1 MIDQKRGLILISIL
15 LLGVGLSGCG
25 ALAERLEAGTDAAL
39 QAQGLPEETEL
50 SNAGGAGSGS
60 TSKNAEAAVETA
72 VEQTKVAAT
81 EAARDNEDEDEDEAT
96 ETPTTTPTATETP
109 TVTVTETPE
118 ESPTIT
124 VPGGQFTA
132 LARTLTALVSTPGA
146 TGDSPTN
153 TPGGDTATPSPTG
166 PTATTGAASTPEPDE
181 DGIPCLAMDF
191 IFHYNYLP
199 GSVVEPNTSFY
210 KSWYVEN
217 TGSCTWS
224 SNFNIVYHSGFQLGG
239 KSPLSLGATV
249 FPGQRVIL
257 TVLLFSNP
265 QPGTYESN
273 WWLESANGT
282 QFGFGENQDQPLSAV
297 IIVPG
302 VQDPVFV
309 SPVVTSPPFYTATPS
324 P

>member
-1 MIDQKRGLILISIL
+1 MEDHKRNLLLISIIL
-15 LLGVGLSGCG
+15 VAVMLSGCG
-25 ALAERLEAGTDAAL
+25 ALAERLEAGTAAAL
-39 QAQGLPEETEL
+39 QAQGLLEEANL
-50 SNAGGAGSGS
+50 SSEGDESGS
-60 TSKNAEAAVETA
+60 SAKNLDGAVETA
-72 VEQTKVAAT
+72 VEQTKAAGT
-81 EAARDNEDEDEDEAT
+81 TAAEEDDDEDEPSS
-96 ETPTTTPTATETP
+96 TPTITQTPTATLTP
-109 TVTVTETPE
+109 TSET
-118 ESPTIT
+118 SPTIT

-132 LARTLTALVSTPGA
+132 LAQTLTALVSTPGA
-146 TGDSPTN
+146 SEGNPTS
-153 TPGGDTATPSPTG
+153 TPGGGTATPSPTG
-166 PTATTGAASTPEPDE
+166 PTATGGAASATAQDT
-181 DGIPCLAMDF
+181 DGTPCLAMDF
-191 IFHYNYLP
+191 ISHVTYVP

-224 SNFNIVYHSGFQLGG
+224 PDFSIVYHSGFQLGG
-239 KSPLSLGATV
+239 KSPLILGTTV

-282 QFGFGENQDQPLSAV
+282 NFGFGENQDQPLSAV
-297 IIVPG
+297 IVVPG
-302 VQDPVFV
+302 VQEPVFV